1 MMAYES
7 LCFTTRPGVYYTG
20 SMHPV
25 ATPVPRLPRPA
36 RVAVSVLAVAAA
48 CTALWLTSLYS
59 YLFFHSIAE
68 MFIVAVAAAV
78 FMVSWSARGYP
89 ESQPF
94 VFLGIG
100 YLFVAILEILHAL
113 SYRGMNVLPVGQ
125 DYATKLWI
133 AARGLQAVVTLA
145 FAHLVRV
152 RRTAPSLVAFLAI
165 GALST
170 AAILSIFVWDIF
182 PLCLVEGTGV
192 TPFKKASEYAI
203 SGLLL
208 TAAVLVIRSPETLSR
223 QERTLLSAAFVLN
236 AAGEIVFTL
245 YASAYGTQNLVGH
258 LLTLGSFGLAYQALF
273 ATKVRSRIA
282 LVHELQ
288 RSTARLEQSE
298 GELRAANLSKD
309 RFFSILAHDLRN
321 PLGGFL
327 SLTEVLAGNF
337 NRLEKR
343 RIHELC
349 VLLHD
354 GARETTELLESILQ
368 WAGAQ
373 TARLVASPSSLPLA
387 ELCEGV
393 SAQQQS
399 AARGKE
405 IELENRVTASA
416 VARADANMTATVLR
430 NLISNAVKF
439 TPRGGKVVVTSARH
453 GACEHVSVTDTGRG
467 MSADEVARLFHIDVR
482 LVFDGHGRRTRQRHR
497 SDPLPRARVPEPGE
511 DRGDERAGE
520 GEHLHP
526 RASRGRNRRRLNR
539 RGFPDRAFAT
549 RRHGFHEPE
558 FGESWTVILPTV
570 DVYFLH

>member
-1 MMAYES
+1 
-7 LCFTTRPGVYYTG
+7 
-20 SMHPV
+20 MHPA
-25 ATPVPRLPRPA
+25 ATWVPKLPRPA
-36 RVAVSVLAVAAA
+36 RVAISALAAAAA
-48 CTALWLTSLYS
+48 CIVLWLTSLYS

-94 VFLGIG
+94 VLLGIG
-100 YLFVAILEILHAL
+100 YLFVAILEILHTL
-113 SYRGMNVLPVGQ
+113 SYRGMSVLPVGQ

-145 FAHLVRV
+145 FAHLVRL

-165 GALST
+165 GAIAA

-192 TPFKKASEYAI
+192 TPFKKASEYVI
-203 SGLLL
+203 SAFLL
-208 TAAVLVIRSPETLSR
+208 TATVLVIRSRETLGR
-223 QERTLLSAAFVLN
+223 QERALLSAAFVLN

-245 YASAYGTQNLVGH
+245 YASAYGTQNLIGH

-282 LVHELQ
+282 LIHELR

-298 GELRAANLSKD
+298 RELRAANLSKD

-337 NRLEKR
+337 KRLEKK

-373 TARLVASPSSLPLA
+373 TGRLVASPSSLPLA
-387 ELCEGV
+387 ELCEGI
-393 SAQQQS
+393 SAQQQH
-399 AARGKE
+399 AARGKG
-405 IELENRVTASA
+405 IELENRVPASA

-430 NLISNAVKF
+430 NLVSNAVKF
-439 TPRGGKVVVTSARH
+439 TPRGGKVSITSARR
-453 GACEHVSVTDTGRG
+453 GAFEHISVTDTGRG
-467 MSADEVARLFHIDVR
+467 MSPDEITRLFRID
-482 LVFDGHGRRTRQRHR
+482 
-497 SDPLPRARVPEPGE
+497 ARFTT
-511 DRGDERAGE
+511 AGTE
-520 GEHLHP
+520 GERGNGIGLILCHEL
-526 RASRGRNRRRLNR
+526 ASLNLGRIEV
-539 RGFPDRAFAT
+539 T
-549 RRHGFHEPE
+549 SEPQKGST
-558 FGESWTVILPTV
+558 FTLVLPADGTSGG
-570 DVYFLH
+570 

>member
-1 MMAYES
+1 
-7 LCFTTRPGVYYTG
+7 
-20 SMHPV
+20 MHAV
-25 ATPVPRLPRPA
+25 APPAPRLPPA
-36 RVAVSVLAVAAA
+36 ARITVYAVAVAAA
-48 CTALWLTSLYS
+48 CAALWLTSTYS

-68 MFIVAVAAAV
+68 MVIVAVAAAV

-94 VFLGIG
+94 VLLGIG
-100 YLFVAILEILHAL
+100 YLFVAILEILHAV
-113 SYRGMNVLPVGQ
+113 SYQGMNILPVGM

-133 AARGLQAVVTLA
+133 SARGLQALVTLA

-152 RRTAPSLVAFLAI
+152 RRNAPSLVAFLVI
-165 GALST
+165 GALSA
-170 AAILSIFVWDIF
+170 AAILTIFVWDIF

-203 SGLLL
+203 SAFLL
-208 TAAVLVIRSPETLSR
+208 TAAVLVFRSPETLSR

-245 YASAYGTQNLVGH
+245 YASAYGTQNLLGH
-258 LLTLGSFGLAYQALF
+258 LLTLGSFGLAYQALI

-298 GELRAANLSKD
+298 GDLRAANLSKD
-309 RFFSILAHDLRN
+309 KFFSILAHDLRN

-337 NRLEKR
+337 NRLEKK

-354 GARETTELLESILQ
+354 GARETSELLESILQ

-373 TARLVASPSSLPLA
+373 TGRLVAHPSSLPLA
-387 ELCEGV
+387 ELCEGIV
-393 SAQQQS
+393 AQQQP

-405 IELENRVTASA
+405 IDLESRVAASSI
-416 VARADANMTATVLR
+416 ARADADMAATVLR

-467 MSADEVARLFHIDVR
+467 MSAEEVARLFRIDVR
-482 LVFDGHGRRTRQRHR
+482 FAQEGTEGERGNGIGLILCHELASLNQGKIKVASEPGKGSTFTLV
-497 SDPLPRARVPEPGE
+497 LPRVGN
-511 DRGDERAGE
+511 AG
-520 GEHLHP
+520 G
-526 RASRGRNRRRLNR
+526 
-539 RGFPDRAFAT
+539 
-549 RRHGFHEPE
+549 
-558 FGESWTVILPTV
+558 
-570 DVYFLH
+570 